1 MIGTEI
7 EITRTTEARMQ
18 RRGGLE
24 KYNGKKRGLHHH
36 YPTDVSKSSQLH
48 QAYWKECA
56 ELRELTPEMGHMD
69 RPRIR
74 KGEHEKRKHKL
85 SHHEQQDLIA
95 TPWQIWERKETNEYT
110 EPEYYEEEEE
120 TEEREGDKVW
130 IGSGVIEKERER
142 QDKWCGSGSSKENG
156 DDMMRRAAIT
166 NKKRRQ
172 AIIDNEEAV
181 HAYRREVHKQ
191 GYAYRNYT
199 NTEQSWNE
207 RLIRVTY
214 KDAPDLMVPIDNS
227 STTSGIFAAN
237 RRTDRYS
244 THTHKHNDVV

>member
-7 EITRTTEARMQ
+7 EIARTIEAWMQ

-24 KYNGKKRGLHHH
+24 KDNGKKRGLHHH

-56 ELRELTPEMGHMD
+56 EQKEQTPEMGHMD
-69 RPRIR
+69 RPRTH

-110 EPEYYEEEEE
+110 EPEYYAEEEE

-130 IGSGVIEKERER
+130 IGGGVIEKERVR
-142 QDKWCGSGSSKENG
+142 QD
-156 DDMMRRAAIT
+156 RA
-166 NKKRRQ
+166 KKL
-172 AIIDNEEAV
+172 E
-181 HAYRREVHKQ
+181 
-191 GYAYRNYT
+191 
-199 NTEQSWNE
+199 
-207 RLIRVTY
+207 
-214 KDAPDLMVPIDNS
+214 
-227 STTSGIFAAN
+227 TT
-237 RRTDRYS
+237 
-244 THTHKHNDVV
+244 